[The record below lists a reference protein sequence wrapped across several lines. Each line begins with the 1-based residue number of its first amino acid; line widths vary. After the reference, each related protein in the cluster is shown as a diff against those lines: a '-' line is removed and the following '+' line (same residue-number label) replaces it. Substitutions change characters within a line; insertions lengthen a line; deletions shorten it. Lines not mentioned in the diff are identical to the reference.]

1 MSLSTQIVLSMVNEG
16 IRCNLGMTQ
25 KETVAYTTGDMNVL
39 NNTLVVYNSNE
50 VEGEFFQE
58 QSLVSEKLNGVKVEE

>member
-1 MSLSTQIVLSMVNEG
+1 MRALDI
-16 IRCNLGMTQ
+16 ILGMTQ
-25 KETVAYTTGDMNVL
+25 KETEAYTTRDMNVL
-39 NNTLVVYNSNE
+39 DNTLVVYNSNE